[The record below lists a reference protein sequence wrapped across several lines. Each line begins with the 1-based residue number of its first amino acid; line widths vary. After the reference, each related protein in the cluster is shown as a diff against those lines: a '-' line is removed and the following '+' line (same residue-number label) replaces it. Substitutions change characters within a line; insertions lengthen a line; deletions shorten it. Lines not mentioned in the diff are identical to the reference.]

1 MPSWRALA
9 LIGAA
14 ALSVGGCKRRG
25 KASAQP
31 PPQAQDLH
39 RGSELVIEADTVI
52 EAFASGVLGDMYAHM
67 TPGLRE
73 RVRLPDLEFAAA
85 HLTEKF
91 GPPRGIMEE
100 KVHKEGELLWYS
112 GLVVHALPPDPSAP
126 KDSKE
131 GRGMLT
137 PVLFQFALTPDRKFD
152 RLLVREHWFWSAV
165 EAPAD
170 YYVPVNRFLL
180 PGQGNWTVSHGGRT
194 RATNKHHGSRSQR
207 FAFDLVVK
215 RDGRSRPSG
224 SAKRNE
230 SYYCHGQRVVA
241 PASGVV
247 VLQKDGIAE
256 NKPGERG
263 KGGGNGVR
271 IDHGFG
277 EWSSLWHM
285 IPGSVR
291 VEVGDHV
298 EAGQVL
304 GLVGNSGRSTG
315 PHIHFDVYH
324 PPGKF
329 GLPVEFVDTYV
340 DERWR
345 DRVMPVRGEVVR
357 SWPDDDDRKRRTAAA
372 PAVFIA
378 G

>member
-1 MPSWRALA
+1 MCLA
-9 LIGAA
+9 VLATGACKRGAA
-14 ALSVGGCKRRG
+14 NAN
-25 KASAQP
+25 AEP
-31 PPQAQDLH
+31 PAQAQNLH
-39 RGSELVIEADTVI
+39 TGSELVIEADAVI
-52 EAFASGVLGDMYAHM
+52 GALATGSLGDLYSHM

-85 HLTEKF
+85 HLIEKF

-100 KVHKEGELLWYS
+100 KIHKEGELLWYS
-112 GLVVHALPPDPSAP
+112 GLVVHALPPDPTAP

-137 PVLFQFALTPDRKFD
+137 PVLLQFALTPDRRFE

-165 EAPAD
+165 TAPAD
-170 YYVPVNRFLL
+170 YYVPVNRFFL
-180 PGQGNWTVSHGGRT
+180 PGQGDWTVSHGGRS
-194 RATNKHHGSRSQR
+194 RATNKHHGSRGQR

-215 RDGRSRPSG
+215 HDGRSRPRG

-230 SYYCHGQRVVA
+230 AYYCHGEPVVA

-256 NKPGERG
+256 NVTGTRG
-263 KGGGNGVR
+263 AGGGNGIR

-298 EAGQVL
+298 EPGQVV

-324 PPGKF
+324 PDGKF

-357 SWPDDDDRKRRTAAA
+357 SFPDASANKHRTARG
-372 PAVFIA
+372 PAIFIT